1 MDRKNGK
8 TDSLRKHG
16 TLNPHPDRV
25 NDPQFLSEP
34 FFDARDL
41 VQVRYEM
48 LRRVS
53 REGQSVSESARA
65 FGVSRPTWY
74 HAWKAFEENGLAGL
88 VPERPGPRR
97 AHKIGPQVL
106 EALVE
111 ARRTTPAITIAEL
124 VALVHRRFGI
134 TVHRRSV
141 ERALGRAKKN
151 R

>member
-1 MDRKNGK
+1 MVRKNDK
-8 TDSLRKHG
+8 ADSLRKHG
-16 TLNPHPDRV
+16 TLNPHPERV

-53 REGQSVSESARA
+53 REGQSVSESART

-74 HAWKAFEENGLAGL
+74 HARKAFEENGLAGL

-97 AHKIGPQVL
+97 AHKIGAGVL
-106 EALVE
+106 ETLVE
-111 ARRTTPAITIAEL
+111 ARRATPAITIAEL
-124 VALVHRRFGI
+124 VALVRRRFGI

-141 ERALGRAKKN
+141 ERALNRAKKN